1 MPHLLITKINNKEI
15 DDAKYIDIIMRIYN
29 LIEYSDNYSK
39 PSRSLWQYYR
49 DEPFLDNNNGA
60 ITDFPADNNNIALF
74 NFKTK
79 IAGRTGTN
87 GTKNIGIS
95 VPLKY

>member
-1 MPHLLITKINNKEI
+1 MPHLPITKMNNKEI
-15 DDAKYIDIIMRIYN
+15 DDAKYIDIIMRLYN
-29 LIEYSDNYSK
+29 LIQCSDNYSK
-39 PSRSLWQYYR
+39 PCRSLWQYNR

-87 GTKNIGIS
+87 GTKNIGIR